1 MSVLEQQVP
10 HVYDRLCAIQRL
22 LHELVDVESGSGITI
37 PKLWR
42 LSAAD
47 PFKTFR
53 VEEAEGEFH
62 AIRVD
67 NFSNVEV
74 DVKFDGNQPTQQNA
88 DERIPPMTGRIIAR
102 PYGVASVGFDPLV
115 APAAGTPVRIT
126 FYSRQLQPATYSL
139 DAREPAASFS
149 TVAKEPLTG
158 VLQVLLAAN
167 GARRGGAIYNDSAA
181 TLYVKLGDNATAD
194 DWTVKLNAGDYYE
207 LPAGYA
213 GIVTGIS
220 SAAAGQSRAT
230 ELT

>member
-1 MSVLEQQVP
+1 VSVLEQQVP
-10 HVYDRLCAIQRL
+10 HVYNRLCAIVDL
-22 LHELVDVESGSGITI
+22 LRELVDVESGSGGTV

-47 PFKTFR
+47 PFRTFK
-53 VEEAEGEFH
+53 VEEAEGDFH

-67 NFSNVEV
+67 NFSNVELDIV
-74 DVKFDGNQPTQQNA
+74 FDGRGPNQQNA

-102 PYGVASVGFDPLV
+102 PYSVASVGFDPLV
-115 APAAGTPVRIT
+115 APAAATSVRVT

-139 DAREPAASFS
+139 DTRERESSFS
-149 TVAKEPLTG
+149 TVTKEALTG
-158 VLQVLLAAN
+158 VEQVLLAAN

-220 SAAAGQSRAT
+220 SAAAGQCRAT